1 MPRDLTQSAELISQA
16 MAGDRYRLRRRLRAI
31 EQAKQQGKPYDRSLG
46 KLQRELDA
54 SIQTLTHR
62 RASVPQIAL
71 PDDLPIT
78 PRADEVM
85 QAVRE
90 HQVVVIAGETG
101 SGKSTQLPKLML
113 KMGRGV
119 EGLIGHTQPRRL
131 AARSVAQRVSEELAS
146 PLGQHVGYKVRFT
159 DKTNPKTYI
168 KLMTDGVLLAE
179 AARDRFFDA
188 YDTLIIDEAHERSLN
203 IDFLLGHI
211 KQVLPKRPDLRVII
225 TSATIDTQRFAEHF
239 GVATRAGLEPAPV
252 IEVSGRTYPVE
263 VRYQPIE
270 PDEHGEIDDVPEAV
284 ARAIEGFE
292 RTGDVLVFMPTERD
306 IRDCCGLLER
316 RQPASSVL
324 PLYARLTNAQQQ
336 AIFEKS
342 SRRKIVVAT
351 NVAESSLTVP
361 GIRYVVDTGTARV
374 SRYSPNSKVQ
384 RLPIEAVSQ
393 ASCDQRKGRCGRV
406 GPGICVRLYSEED
419 FRGRDEFTTPEI
431 LWSNLAS
438 VILQIETLRFG
449 AIEDFP
455 FIDPPRPSMVR
466 DGYKTLHEI
475 GALTNDDKVSSL
487 GKQLSHMPVDPRV
500 ARMVLAGKDEGV
512 MQEVLIIAAALEVQ
526 DPRERPIDQ
535 QGKAD
540 AAHEQFADPRSD
552 FLAYLKLWSF
562 FHEQK
567 DKLSHNKLRKA
578 CKQNFINYV
587 RMREWVDVH
596 QQLRRMVAD
605 LHPSPVGRGAE
616 PKTRNTDRSDSP
628 LTPALS
634 RGEREQGIPD
644 SKADAIHRALL
655 TGLLSNI
662 ANKGDGFEYNGAGGQ
677 KLHLWPGSALFASK
691 PKWVV
696 AAELVETTRRYAR
709 TVGRIQPGMIEPIA
723 GHLVKKTH
731 SDPRWVR
738 ETGSAM
744 CSEKVSLYGLVLVQ
758 ARPVPVARV
767 NPSEARQMFIQ
778 RALVEGE
785 WDCSLPFYT
794 HNAELLEQ
802 ARSLEAK
809 ARRHGMVARDDVR
822 YTFYDERL
830 PETVVDAV
838 TFKKWYKTLR
848 PSPHGRGAGGEGRGG
863 AEKQASRESNPSDSP
878 LTPALSRGEREQDTP
893 KLLHMDLS
901 MLVAESAEDVTEQA
915 YPDWLQVEQAAHRL
929 EYTFDPSDERDG
941 LTLALPR
948 EALGQLD
955 ARRLG
960 WLVPGMLEG
969 KLVAMIKA
977 LPKSLRKTLS
987 PAPDAARQAIGHLHF
1002 GDGSFEDAAAQA
1014 LSKVGGLNLSAND
1027 FDLASLPDA
1036 LKMNVR
1042 VLGEQ
1047 GQTLAEGRDL
1057 GAVRR
1062 KLGAS
1067 ALPSYAGMDI
1077 PRYSAQPTTGWSF
1090 GELPKHVDTTRS
1102 GVNLRAYP
1110 ALIDEATGVAL
1121 RLIDIR
1127 SKARRLTRDGLRRL
1141 FSFEVQR
1148 DFAWRAD
1155 RWQDIDQVR
1164 LWFAPIGDPA
1174 KLHGQLVLLMTERA
1188 FLFDEQKIDSE
1199 EAFITRQ
1206 RIGLQRLDAAEREV
1220 HRVVGPV
1227 LEAAQRARLAVDRAD
1242 FSASPHAKADLRI
1255 QLNNLLGASFL
1266 IETPWTRLASYPRYL
1281 AAIGRRLDKLKRQP
1295 APDVSLFKQVAEHWN
1310 RYAKA
1315 ATALREQGGF
1325 DPELEQYRWLIEEL
1339 RVSLFAQDL
1348 GTSEKVSPQRLDRQ
1362 WEKVA
1367 HRATGDG

>member
-1 MPRDLTQSAELISQA
+1 MLNLHECGVAALPPARETIAMPHDLAQFAELINQA

-31 EQAKQQGKPYDRSLG
+31 EQAKKAGKPFDRSLD
-46 KLQRELDA
+46 KLQQDL
-54 SIQTLTHR
+54 SISLEARTHR
-62 RASVPQIAL
+62 RDHVPKIEL
-71 PDDLPIT
+71 PEELPIT
-78 PRADEVM
+78 ARAQEIMDT
-85 QAVRE
+85 VRD
-90 HQVVVIAGETG
+90 HQVVVVAGETG

-113 KMGRGV
+113 QMGRGV
-119 EGLIGHTQPRRL
+119 EGVIGHTQPRRL

-146 PLGQHVGYKVRFT
+146 PLGHHVGYKVRFT

-179 AARDRFFDA
+179 AARDRFFDS

-211 KQVLPKRPDLRVII
+211 RQILPKRPDLRVII
-225 TSATIDTQRFAEHF
+225 TSATIDTARFAEHF
-239 GVATRAGLEPAPV
+239 GVATRDGLQPAPV

-270 PDEHGEIDDVPEAV
+270 PDEDGEVDDVPEAV
-284 ARAIEGFE
+284 ARAIQGFE

-316 RQPASSVL
+316 TLPGSAVL

-342 SRRKIVVAT
+342 AKRKIVVAT

-406 GPGICVRLYSEED
+406 GPGVCVRLYSQED
-419 FRGRDEFTTPEI
+419 FLARDAFTTPEI
-431 LWSNLAS
+431 MRSNLAS

-449 AIEDFP
+449 AIQDFP

-475 GALTNDDKVSSL
+475 GALSPDDKVSAL
-487 GKQLSHMPVDPRV
+487 GRQLSQMPVDPRV
-500 ARMVLAGKDEGV
+500 ARMVLAGRDEGV
-512 MQEVLIIAAALEVQ
+512 MEEVLIIAAALEVQ
-526 DPRERPIDQ
+526 DPRDRPIDQ

-540 AAHEQFADPRSD
+540 AAHEQFADMRSD

-562 FHEQK
+562 YHEQK
-567 DKLSHNKLRKA
+567 QKLSHNKLRKA
-578 CKQNFINYV
+578 CKQNFLNYV
-587 RMREWVDVH
+587 RMREWIDVH
-596 QQLRRMVAD
+596 HQLKRMVQELKGVQKAGNWHSAD
-605 LHPSPVGRGAE
+605 EL
-616 PKTRNTDRSDSP
+616 
-628 LTPALS
+628 
-634 RGEREQGIPD
+634 PD
-644 SKADAIHRALL
+644 AKADAIHRALL

-662 ANKGDGFEYNGAGGQ
+662 ANKGDGFEYTGSGGQ
-677 KLHLWPGSALFASK
+677 KLHLWPGSSLFAGK

-767 NPSEARQMFIQ
+767 NPQEARQMFIQ

-785 WDCSLPFYT
+785 WDCGLPFYKY
-794 HNAELLEQ
+794 NRELLEQ
-802 ARSLEAK
+802 AKSLEAK
-809 ARRHGMVARDDVR
+809 ARRHGLVAADDVR
-822 YTFYDERL
+822 YVFYDERL
-830 PETVVDAV
+830 PEAVVDGA
-838 TFKKWYKTLR
+838 TFKKW
-848 PSPHGRGAGGEGRGG
+848 H
-863 AEKQASRESNPSDSP
+863 KQTSRDS
-878 LTPALSRGEREQDTP
+878 P
-893 KLLHMDLS
+893 KLLHMDLP
-901 MLVAESAEDVTEQA
+901 MLLAGKAEDVTEYA
-915 YPDWLQVEQAAHRL
+915 FPDRMKVEQSAHKID
-929 EYTFDPSDERDG
+929 YTFDPGDERDG
-941 LTLALPR
+941 LTLTLPR
-948 EALGQLD
+948 EAIGQLD

-960 WLVPGMLEG
+960 WLVPGMLES
-969 KLVAMIKA
+969 KLVAMIKS
-977 LPKSLRKTLS
+977 LPKGLRKTLS
-987 PAPDAARQAIGHLHF
+987 PAPDAARKAVEHLRF
-1002 GDGSFEDAAAQA
+1002 GDGSFEDAAADA
-1014 LSKVGGLNLSAND
+1014 LARIGGLNLSAND
-1027 FDLASLPDA
+1027 FDLDSLPDA
-1036 LKMNVR
+1036 FKMNVR
-1042 VLGEQ
+1042 VVGEK

-1057 GAVRR
+1057 GVLRR
-1062 KLGAS
+1062 KVGAG
-1067 ALPSYAGMDI
+1067 ALPSYAGMDD
-1077 PRYSAQPTTGWSF
+1077 PRYSAPSATEWVF

-1102 GVNLRAYP
+1102 GVDLRAYP
-1110 ALIDEATGVAL
+1110 ALIDETGGVAL
-1121 RLIDIR
+1121 RLVDTR
-1127 SKARRLTRDGLRRL
+1127 GKARRLTRTGLRRL

-1148 DFAWRAD
+1148 DFTWRAD
-1155 RWQDIDQVR
+1155 HWQDVDKLR

-1174 KLHGQLVLLMTERA
+1174 KLREQLMLLMTDRA
-1188 FLFDEQKIDSE
+1188 FLFDKEKIESQ

-1206 RIGLQRLDAAEREV
+1206 RIGLQRLDLAEREV

-1227 LEAAQRARLAVDRAD
+1227 LESAQRVRLAADRAD
-1242 FSASPHAKADLRI
+1242 FSAAAHVKADLRI
-1255 QLNNLLGASFL
+1255 QLSNLLSTSFL
-1266 IETPWTRLASYPRYL
+1266 IETPWSRLTSYPRYL
-1281 AAIGRRLDKLKRQP
+1281 AAIERRLDKLKRQP
-1295 APDVSLFKQVAEHWN
+1295 AQDVSAFQQIAVHWN
-1310 RYAKA
+1310 QYAKA
-1315 ATALREQGGF
+1315 ATALGEQGGV
-1325 DPELEQYRWLIEEL
+1325 DPELEQYRWLIEEF
-1339 RVSLFAQDL
+1339 RVSLFAQEL

-1362 WEKVA
+1362 WEKVG
-1367 HRATGDG
+1367 R